1 MGLVQVAHNSYTNN
15 STATSLG
22 IDSNDVYMV
31 VLNDLYMNTNE
42 ARPRLR
48 FTKSS
53 DNSAD
58 TDSNYRYANF
68 DRYSNQVSNV
78 SNAGASY
85 WNGFSTGTTKL
96 LGLRGIYYLYNFNN
110 ASKYSYVEYN
120 EIAYNSAGENA
131 LRKGGLC
138 FTANTQH
145 NGFQWHSSNNNIAN
159 AQVTLYR
166 IT

>member
-1 MGLVQVAHNSYTNN
+1 MGLVQVTHNSYTND
-15 STATSLG
+15 STVTSLG
-22 IDSNDVYMV
+22 IDSNDVYMI
-31 VLNDLYMNTNE
+31 VLNDLYMANNE

-58 TDSNYRYANF
+58 
-68 DRYSNQVSNV
+68 RYSNQVSNV
-78 SNAGASY
+78 SNTGAAY

-120 EIAYNSAGENA
+120 EIAYNYAGENA

-145 NGFQWHSSNNNIAN
+145 NGFQWHSSSGNIAN

>member
-78 SNAGASY
+78 SSAGAAR
-85 WNGFSTGTTKL
+85 T
-96 LGLRGIYYLYNFNN
+96 
-110 ASKYSYVEYN
+110 
-120 EIAYNSAGENA
+120 
-131 LRKGGLC
+131 
-138 FTANTQH
+138 
-145 NGFQWHSSNNNIAN
+145 
-159 AQVTLYR
+159 
-166 IT
+166 